1 MKPVTAFKGVFTN
14 VYVCNALCGIMQM
27 NTYEAMVRI
36 QSSNMVIRTRVHAN
50 SNQDALWLLEGQY
63 GVGNVVTLPLLV
75 DD

>member
-1 MKPVTAFKGVFTN
+1 
-14 VYVCNALCGIMQM
+14 M